1 LSPTLWGFVRFFPE
15 ALFNALFRPFIEDCH
30 YLLQYIS
37 SLEMMFFVFGL
48 AGVIFF
54 YRKAARKQPL
64 HYFLLFYAL
73 SNFALIGYLLS
84 NSGTIAR
91 YRCVALSF
99 SLSLCNGERG
109 GGECGKGLGG
119 GGLGGGVLGGGGFSG
134 GGDEGGRDEGSGDG
148 GSGGT
153 HKQR

>member
-1 LSPTLWGFVRFFPE
+1 MLVHQKRTQPDGPGSISNTAVGVVPG
-15 ALFNALFRPFIEDCH
+15 IEM
-30 YLLQYIS
+30 LLQLIQ
-37 SLEMMFFVFGL
+37 L
-48 AGVIFF
+48 
-54 YRKAARKQPL
+54 PL
-64 HYFLLFYAL
+64 PPL
-73 SNFALIGYLLS
+73 
-84 NSGTIAR
+84 
-91 YRCVALSF
+91 RCVALSF